1 VANRPAGQEA
11 VLKHFD
17 EELVS
22 GHILRS
28 VWKLAWPIVILQ
40 VINGSNQLVSHALVG
55 AYVPSEENA
64 ANAAIGISWMYFLVM
79 VVFVS
84 SFLQGMNVLIARFS
98 GKQDRDSI
106 GRVVFQTCLS
116 AMGLH
121 VLVMAPLG
129 YFLTPALLE
138 FAHADPAV
146 REFAQPYMR
155 FLFTCSAPMFL
166 NFLLHNAFQ
175 SAGEP
180 RTAMWLGVL
189 STILNFA
196 LMVVLITGPGP
207 IPSFGVMGA
216 AVGICVGPIPTVC
229 IGFFLILSGKSVIR
243 LPKTKSIVPE
253 WPIVREILRIGL
265 PTGIQSVM
273 LNIGGAFLIRYI
285 GEFGASAQAAYTI
298 CYMQLFS
305 LVTWVSFGVR
315 GATAT
320 LMGQNIG
327 AGKIERGKMAVYVA
341 AGLGLLWAGFFGAI
355 YFTVPHQLLSM
366 FSATEEPLLT
376 YGTSLLGVLAFS
388 GFFVSSALA
397 FTGGMQGGGDTVTPM
412 VIAVLSQIVILL
424 GLCQLFTQLDML
436 TLDLIWKCILVSH
449 ISRFVMS
456 IGAFQ
461 WGRWRRVSVRT
472 DYNDDGASDR
482 IPADAEPDP
491 SPATK

>member
-1 VANRPAGQEA
+1 M
-11 VLKHFD
+11 KHFD

-40 VINGSNQLVSHALVG
+40 VINGSNQLVTQILVG
-55 AYVPSEENA
+55 EYVPSKENV

-84 SFLQGMNVLIARFS
+84 SFLQGMNVLIARYS
-98 GKQDRDSI
+98 GRKDRDSI

-121 VLVMAPLG
+121 ILVMAPLG

-146 REFAQPYMR
+146 RSLAQPYMR

-180 RTAMWLGVL
+180 RVAMWLGVL
-189 STILNFA
+189 STVFNFV
-196 LMVVLITGPGP
+196 LMIVLITGPGP
-207 IPSFGVMGA
+207 IPSIGVMGA
-216 AVGICVGPIPTVC
+216 AVGICAGPIPTVC
-229 IGFFLILSGKSVIR
+229 IGFYLILTGRSIIR
-243 LPKTKSIVPE
+243 LPATRSIIPE
-253 WPIVREILRIGL
+253 WALVREILRIGL

-273 LNIGGAFLIRYI
+273 LNIGGAILIRYI
-285 GEFGASAQAAYTI
+285 GEFGAAAQAAYTI

-327 AGKIERGKMAVYVA
+327 AGKSERGKSAVYVA
-341 AGLGLLWAGFFGAI
+341 ASLGLVWAGVFSIFYHFFAE
-355 YFTVPHQLLSM
+355 QLLGV
-366 FSATEEPLLT
+366 FNATEEPLLT
-376 YGTSLLGVLAFS
+376 YGISLLHVLAFS

-397 FTGGMQGGGDTVTPM
+397 FTGGMQGGGDTISPM

-424 GLCQLFTQLDML
+424 GLCQTLHMLDML
-436 TLDLIWKCILVSH
+436 TLDLIWKAIFISH
-449 ISRFVMS
+449 VARFAMS
-456 IGAFQ
+456 ISAFW
-461 WGRWRRVSVRT
+461 WGRWRRVSIGM
-472 DYNDDGASDR
+472 DYGDSVAATVPESSVE
-482 IPADAEPDP
+482 PAANQ
-491 SPATK
+491 S